1 MVADHQGGE
10 HQAGVGRMMKSIFGL
25 ATALSLLAAPGAFA
39 QTNYPEQTVRI
50 LVGFPAGTAPDVAAR
65 VVADKLGVSLGK
77 PFVVEN
83 ISGANGNIACDR
95 VAKAA
100 PDGYTL
106 VMCGNG
112 SLIFGPSLYA
122 KLPYDPAKDFAPITQ
137 VFVAANILV
146 VHPEVPAK
154 SLGELVALAKANPG
168 DLTYGH
174 TGIGSSQHLAAELFK
189 SMAHLD
195 IRPISYRGSTAVLPD
210 LLAGRITMGFT
221 NIVNVAPLAKD
232 GKLRAFA
239 VTSRKRSP
247 IMPDLPTMAES
258 GFPGYEAVPWFGL
271 MAPAGTPQPI
281 IDKLHRETVK
291 ALAIPEVRQSMENQ
305 GLDVIGGTPAE
316 FAEAI
321 RTETPYWAKIIKE
334 AGIKASE

>member
-1 MVADHQGGE
+1 
-10 HQAGVGRMMKSIFGL
+10 MKVIV
-25 ATALSLLAAPGAFA
+25 TLAALLLSSAAALA
-39 QTNYPEQTVRI
+39 QSAWPEQSIRI

-65 VVADKLGVSLGK
+65 LIADKMTANLGK

-95 VAKAA
+95 VAKSA

-122 KLPYDPAKDFAPITQ
+122 KLPYDPMKDFAPITR

-146 VHPEVPAK
+146 VHPDVPAR
-154 SLGELVALAKANPG
+154 SLSELVALAKARPG
-168 DLTYGH
+168 ELTYGH
-174 TGIGSSQHLAAELFK
+174 TGVGSSQHLAGELFK

-195 IRPISYRGSTAVLPD
+195 IRPITYRGSTAVLPD

-221 NIVNVAPLAKD
+221 NIVNALPLAKE
-232 GKLRAFA
+232 GKLRALA
-239 VTSRKRSP
+239 VSSRKRTALAP
-247 IMPDLPTMAES
+247 ELPTMIES
-258 GFPGYEAVPWFGL
+258 GFPDYEAVPWFGL
-271 MAPAGTPQPI
+271 MAPAGTPQAI
-281 IDKLHRETVK
+281 IDRLHTEAVK
-291 ALAIPEVRQSMENQ
+291 ALALPDVRKSFESQ

-316 FAEAI
+316 FADVIKSEM
-321 RTETPYWAKIIKE
+321 PYWAKVIKD
-334 AGIKASE
+334 AGIRASE